1 MRKNNIKT
9 MADLKQTYLE
19 TVVPALKEEL
29 KVKNPMAVPGLAK
42 IVVNIGVKGATA
54 DKKNIEV
61 ANAALTNITGQKP
74 KTTKAKKSIAGFKLR
89 EGDKIGL
96 MVTLRG
102 KRMYDFFE
110 KLVTIVLPRIKD
122 FRGVKK
128 TSFDSK
134 GNYTLGLSEYSV
146 FPEID
151 PGKIDRVFGIE
162 ATIVTTAKDKEGAY
176 ALLQKLG
183 MPFQK

>member
-1 MRKNNIKT
+1 MT
-9 MADLKQTYLE
+9 DLKQTYLKEVVKKLE
-19 TVVPALKEEL
+19 TEL
-29 KVKNPMAVPGLAK
+29 GVKNPMAVPALSK
-42 IVVNIGVKGATA
+42 IVINIGVKNATA

-61 ANAALTNITGQKP
+61 AAEVLGNIAGQKA
-74 KTTKAKKSIAGFKLR
+74 KVTKAKQSISSFKLR

-96 MVTLRG
+96 VVTLRG

-134 GNYTLGLSEYSV
+134 GNYTLGLAEYSV
-146 FPEID
+146 FPEVD
-151 PGKIDRVFGIE
+151 TGKVERVQGLE
-162 ATIVTTAKDKEGAY
+162 VTIVSTANDSKSAF
-176 ALLQKLG
+176 ALLKHLG